1 LCSDAG
7 IKGIGL
13 IPAHTPQMTALES
26 SLIGAGCP
34 IVKAA
39 GMATTPIIYSQ
50 ALMLLGGAVVAAP
63 IFKRLR
69 LGTILGYLCAGVLI
83 GPVAQSITDGEQI
96 LHVSELG
103 VVFLL
108 FIIGL
113 ELKPSRL
120 WQMRRDIFGL
130 GTAQVVLTGIVL
142 SSMIYALGLLGQGG
156 SIIAG
161 FGLALS
167 STAFAMQ
174 ILDEG
179 NDRNTRYGQR
189 SFSIL
194 LLQDLAIVPLLA
206 LIPLMAAQA
215 PEDTTPPL
223 EDFAIATTAIVV
235 LFAAGR
241 YLVNPLFQII
251 GRTGARDVMIAA
263 ALLVVMGAA
272 TMMQLAGLS
281 MAMGAFLAGVLL
293 AESSYRHE
301 LEADIE
307 PFRGIL
313 QALFFM
319 AVGLSLE
326 LGVIVE
332 RYQLIII
339 AVPLLMALKSL
350 VLYWL
355 CRLTGSHHN
364 DAVRISLLLPQGG
377 EFGFVLFTAAATAGV
392 FSDGDAS
399 LLVAI
404 VTLSMALTPLASML
418 AAKLMHEQDE
428 MDEEIEEDFD
438 GANADVLMIGFS
450 RFGQI
455 AAQILLAGGRDVT
468 IIDHSA
474 ARVRQAATFGFRIYF
489 GDGNRLDVLRAAGIE
504 RAKIVAVCT
513 QKKETTDHII
523 DLVQSEYPNARIYAR
538 SYDRLHTLE
547 LRAKGVDYE
556 LRETFESGLLFGRKT
571 LEALGVGDDEAIA
584 IMDDIRKRDEAR
596 LVLQEAEG
604 ITAGRDMLHS
614 RPVRPEP
621 LVKPKREVDHS
632 QETGERI
639 LPGLPAD
646 ERESA

>member
-1 LCSDAG
+1 
-7 IKGIGL
+7 
-13 IPAHTPQMTALES
+13 
-26 SLIGAGCP
+26 
-34 IVKAA
+34 
-39 GMATTPIIYSQ
+39 MATTPIIYSQ

-63 IFKRLR
+63 IFKRLG
-69 LGTILGYLCAGVLI
+69 LGTILGYLSAGVLI
-83 GPVAQSITDGEQI
+83 GPVAQSITEGEQI

-142 SSMIYALGLLGQGG
+142 SSVIYALGLLGQGG

-206 LIPLMAAQA
+206 LIPLLAAQA

-332 RYQLIII
+332 RYQLIIV
-339 AVPLLMALKSL
+339 AVPLLMAAKSL
-350 VLYWL
+350 ILYWL
-355 CRLTGSHHN
+355 CRLTGSQHN

-418 AAKLMHEQDE
+418 APRLMREQDE
-428 MDEEIEEDFD
+428 LDEEIDEDFE
-438 GANADVLMIGFS
+438 GAGADVLMIGFS

-639 LPGLPAD
+639 LPGLPED

>member
-1 LCSDAG
+1 
-7 IKGIGL
+7 
-13 IPAHTPQMTALES
+13 
-26 SLIGAGCP
+26 
-34 IVKAA
+34 
-39 GMATTPIIYSQ
+39 MATTPIIYSQ

-63 IFKRLR
+63 IFKRLG
-69 LGTILGYLCAGVLI
+69 LGTILGYLSAGVLI
-83 GPVAQSITDGEQI
+83 GPVAQSITEGEQI

-142 SSMIYALGLLGQGG
+142 SSVIYALGLLGQGG

-179 NDRNTRYGQR
+179 NDRNTRFGQR

-206 LIPLMAAQA
+206 LIPLLAAQA

-326 LGVIVE
+326 LGIIVE

-339 AVPLLMALKSL
+339 AVPLLMAVKSL
-350 VLYWL
+350 ILYWL
-355 CRLTGSHHN
+355 CRLTGSQHN

-418 AAKLMHEQDE
+418 APRLMREQDE
-428 MDEEIEEDFD
+428 LDEEIDEDFE
-438 GANADVLMIGFS
+438 GAGADVLMIGFS

-639 LPGLPAD
+639 LPGLPED